1 MSFSVHYSF
10 YGDGKGIYIIGPY
23 FSIGV
28 YPLRRLY
35 PLRIKS
41 NSGRLLSVAK
51 RKNKELL
58 EIAQEIGGEEAVE
71 VVKALEKM
79 KEATDEE
86 LAEATGIRVNTVRRI
101 LYMLNDEGLADFK
114 RIRDPETGWYYYY
127 WRLETKKLP
136 EIIRSRKMAE
146 LKKLKEMLEEET
158 SEIYYWCGTEGHP
171 KLTFD
176 EAMEYEFQCPICGK
190 MLMQYDNTHI
200 IEELKR
206 RIEEL
211 EIELGLKKKPR
222 KTSKKKKS
230 RSE

>member
-1 MSFSVHYSF
+1 M
-10 YGDGKGIYIIGPY
+10 
-23 FSIGV
+23 
-28 YPLRRLY
+28 
-35 PLRIKS
+35 
-41 NSGRLLSVAK
+41 AK

-58 EIAQEIGGEEAVE
+58 EIAQEIGGDEAVE

-176 EAMEYEFQCPICGK
+176 EAMEYEFQCPICGR

-200 IEELKR
+200 VEELKR

-230 RSE
+230 KSG